1 MCLSKFK
8 VLYALLCSDGNKS
21 SKIGTMLKVVGASW
35 LKTRIS
41 TYILAGA
48 CMLAFGA
55 FFIADME
62 RPVYNGTYC
71 ATAYWARN
79 SGFRVEF
86 WGQRNDLE
94 AVPQGAVR
102 ACYSDSLL
110 ESGWSQLELESQ
122 QEFPD
127 KIQAFA
133 AGMLEGALSWHNIYL
148 HWSNTVHAECSR
160 DDESEEFCDWLRK
173 VITTNVETVKKM
185 ADMKSDHDHYW
196 YQIGLFYD
204 QLDGLEFG
212 FRKGVRR
219 SRQDHEIPMED
230 FLLMNSAVDIRDLK
244 AYYMNYLDGESGLQL
259 EPVKGMM
266 LLKILESG
274 GGLVKLLLGHTSD
287 GSYASMLRMVKK
299 YTLRYH
305 FSEDCSVDR
314 VVPSTNIV
322 FTGYPAVLASLDDFY
337 MLSGDRHRMVT
348 AGIKIANDNLNLW
361 TKIDLVR
368 SVALAPRVMATNR
381 LAHSGRVWAKYFAR
395 SPSTGA
401 KQWLIVD
408 LKRLNRGLN
417 VTDESAE
424 AEEVFAAA
432 AAAAEYEEHH
442 SETRH
447 MDDYVDVNFEE
458 HASRTASVSR
468 ISDGGLFWVVDQLP
482 GRLHAEDMTEQIIR
496 DGYWLGTGVPIFK
509 ELADIG
515 LIKTNTTDATQHSIQ
530 DKILNNITDLDGL
543 AKFIRH
549 SAYRGDLDQQRP
561 MAFGN
566 IDMKLLVEDNG
577 INGSSSSA
585 FQAYSGP
592 LYDPPMSDG
601 QAAKRSVAS
610 DGEEEPVLRTT
621 RRVKPFEWSGVAS
634 RLDVR
639 HQGQPDVWD
648 FERSS
653 PQWAW

>member
-1 MCLSKFK
+1 
-8 VLYALLCSDGNKS
+8 
-21 SKIGTMLKVVGASW
+21 MLKVVGASW
-35 LKTRIS
+35 YKTRIS

-62 RPVYNGTYC
+62 RPFYNGTYC

-102 ACYSDSLL
+102 ACYRDSLL

-148 HWSNTVHAECSR
+148 HWSNTVNAECSR
-160 DDESEEFCDWLRK
+160 DEQSEEFCDWLRK
-173 VITTNVETVKKM
+173 IITTNVETVKKM
-185 ADMKSDHDHYW
+185 ADMKSEHDHYW

-219 SRQDHEIPMED
+219 SRQDYEIPMED

-244 AYYMNYLDGESGLQL
+244 AYYMNYLDGESGMQL

-274 GGLVKLLLGHTSD
+274 GGLVKILLGHTSD

-305 FSEDCSVDR
+305 FSEDSSVDR
-314 VVPSTNIV
+314 VIPSTNIV

-337 MLSGDRHRMVT
+337 MLSGARHRMVA

-408 LKRLNRGLN
+408 MKRLNRGLN

-424 AEEVFAAA
+424 VEEILAAA
-432 AAAAEYEEHH
+432 AAAAPGIHLEPNEYEEHH
-442 SETRH
+442 TETRH
-447 MDDYVDVNFEE
+447 MEDYVDVNFEE
-458 HASRTASVSR
+458 HASRTASVSK

-482 GRLHAEDMTEQIIR
+482 GRLHAEDMTEEILR

-515 LIKTNTTDATQHSIQ
+515 RIKTNTTDSTQHSIQ
-530 DKILNNITDLDGL
+530 AKILNNITDLEGL

-566 IDMKLLVEDNG
+566 IDMKLLVDGNENAT
-577 INGSSSSA
+577 ST

-592 LYDPPMSDG
+592 LYDPPLSDG
-601 QAAKRSVAS
+601 QAAKRSVLS
-610 DGEEEPVLRTT
+610 EEEEAVEVPTLVRT
-621 RRVKPFEWSGVAS
+621 RRVKPFEWSGATS
-634 RLDVR
+634 KLDVR

-648 FERSS
+648 FGRQS
-653 PQWAW
+653 PQWAWV

>member
-1 MCLSKFK
+1 
-8 VLYALLCSDGNKS
+8 
-21 SKIGTMLKVVGASW
+21 MLKVVGASW
-35 LKTRIS
+35 YKTRIS

-48 CMLAFGA
+48 FLLAFGA

-62 RPVYNGTYC
+62 RPTYDGTYC

-86 WGQRNDLE
+86 WGQRNDLVE
-94 AVPQGAVR
+94 VPRGAVR
-102 ACYSDSLL
+102 ACYRDSLL

-122 QEFPD
+122 PEFPD

-148 HWSNTVHAECSR
+148 HWSNTINAVCSR
-160 DDESEEFCDWLRK
+160 DEQTLEFCDWLRK

-185 ADMKSDHDHYW
+185 ADMKSAHDHYW

-212 FRKGVRR
+212 FRKGITR
-219 SRQDHEIPMED
+219 SRMDYEIPIED

-244 AYYMNYLDGESGLQL
+244 AYYMNYLDGESGLHM
-259 EPVKGMM
+259 EPNKGMM

-274 GGLVKLLLGHTSD
+274 NGLVKIMLGHTSD
-287 GSYASMLRMVKK
+287 GSYSSMLRMMKK
-299 YTLRYH
+299 YTLNYH
-305 FSEDCSVDR
+305 FSEDSSVER

-337 MLSGDRHRMVT
+337 VLSGKRHRMIA
-348 AGIKIANDNLNLW
+348 AGIKIENDNLNLW

-368 SVALAPRVMATNR
+368 SVSLAPRVMASNR

-408 LKRLNRGLN
+408 MKKLNQGIN
-417 VTDESAE
+417 TTDDSAE
-424 AEEVFAAA
+424 TEEMLLS
-432 AAAAEYEEHH
+432 H
-442 SETRH
+442 SEGVEYDEHQRAEIKNVE
-447 MDDYVDVNFEE
+447 DYVDVKFEE
-458 HASRTASVSR
+458 RASRTASISR

-496 DGYWLGTGVPIFK
+496 DGYWIATGVPFFE
-509 ELADIG
+509 ELAEIG
-515 LIKTNTTDATQHSIQ
+515 HIKTNSTNSQQQHSIQ
-530 DKILNNITDLDGL
+530 EKILNNITDLEGL

-549 SAYRGDLDQQRP
+549 SAYRGDLDPQNP
-561 MAFGN
+561 TAFGN
-566 IDMKLLVEDNG
+566 IDMKLLMEANSSNG
-577 INGSSSSA
+577 TSP

-592 LYDPPMSDG
+592 LYDPPVSDR
-601 QAAKRSVAS
+601 QASKRSVHLVAEGS
-610 DGEEEPVLRTT
+610 NGAGEETIRPK
-621 RRVKPFEWSGVAS
+621 RVVRPFDWSDAS
-634 RLDVR
+634 ELDAR
-639 HQGQPDVWD
+639 HQGQPTVWD
-648 FERSS
+648 FGRQS